1 MTFISHLERYL
12 NPELIE
18 FYDLSPSPH
27 HTTCTL
33 KVLTILDLWTHRLSQ
48 PHASSNLWLFAFD
61 LCMCISRLLL
71 LLPST
76 ARAKLTAHKNT
87 HKMLVC
93 FVCLDRQGVP
103 WVFGDNF
110 LVKLYISFPFMY
122 KKKAN
127 WLFYSCLHSFSLFP
141 AVETNLLIFLG
152 PQHAHIISLI

>member
-1 MTFISHLERYL
+1 MTFISRLGRYL

-27 HTTCTL
+27 HTTCAL

-48 PHASSNLWLFAFD
+48 PHASCNLWLFAFD
-61 LCMCISRLLL
+61 LYLRISRLLL

-110 LVKLYISFPFMY
+110 LVKLYISFPFMF
-122 KKKAN
+122 KKKKQIDFFTVA
-127 WLFYSCLHSFSLFP
+127 SFLSLYFLLWRQISLF
-141 AVETNLLIFLG
+141 F
-152 PQHAHIISLI
+152 

>member
-1 MTFISHLERYL
+1 MTFISRLGRYL

-27 HTTCTL
+27 HTTCAL

-48 PHASSNLWLFAFD
+48 PHASCNLWLFAFD
-61 LCMCISRLLL
+61 LYKRISRLLL

-110 LVKLYISFPFMY
+110 LVKLYISFPFMF
-122 KKKAN
+122 KKKKQIDFFTVA
-127 WLFYSCLHSFSLFP
+127 SFLSLYFLLWRQISLF
-141 AVETNLLIFLG
+141 F
-152 PQHAHIISLI
+152 

>member
-1 MTFISHLERYL
+1 MTFISRLGRYL

-27 HTTCTL
+27 HTTCAL

-48 PHASSNLWLFAFD
+48 PHASCNLWLFAFD
-61 LCMCISRLLL
+61 LSMRISRLLL

-110 LVKLYISFPFMY
+110 LVKLYISFPFMF
-122 KKKAN
+122 KKKKQIDFFTVA
-127 WLFYSCLHSFSLFP
+127 SFLSLYFLLWRQISLF
-141 AVETNLLIFLG
+141 F
-152 PQHAHIISLI
+152 